1 MAASRRPTLADVARE
16 VGVSAKTVSRV
27 LNEDGPASPET
38 RKQVLAAVAKL
49 GFQPNL
55 MARNIRVG
63 GPDTTIGLVIP
74 DLANPFFGAVARSIE
89 DTVRDRGLTLLMGS
103 SADDPDRER
112 ALTDKFLARRVSAL
126 MVVPSVGADHSHLK
140 THRTTGLPVVFL
152 DRPGVG
158 LATDSVVSSNRVGA
172 REGVAH
178 LVAHGHR
185 RIGFVGD
192 LPVKLYTRR
201 ERLAGYREALQEAGL
216 PADRA
221 LIANAH
227 DRHAAS
233 AATAQLLA
241 LPDPPTAL
249 FAGNNIV
256 ALGIVGE
263 LARSKRKD
271 VALVAF
277 DDVELAGA
285 LDPALTVVAQDP
297 EEIGRAAAA
306 TALARMDGD
315 RTRSRTVTVPTRLIV
330 RGSGE
335 LPLDDTTESCAKGR
349 SSFPGPPSPART
361 SRSRLGSSPAARS

>member
-1 MAASRRPTLADVARE
+1 MAANRRPTLADVARE

-27 LNEDGPASPET
+27 LNEDGPASAKT
-38 RKQVLAAVAKL
+38 REQVLAAVARL

-74 DLANPFFGAVARSIE
+74 DLGNPFFGAVARSIE

-112 ALTDKFLARRVSAL
+112 ALTDKFLARRVSVL
-126 MVVPSVGADHSHLK
+126 MVVPSVGADHSHLRP
-140 THRTTGLPVVFL
+140 HRATGLPVVFL

-158 LATDSVVSSNRVGA
+158 LTADSVVSSNRAGA
-172 REGVAH
+172 QAGVTH
-178 LVAHGHR
+178 LINHGHR

-192 LPVKLYTRR
+192 LPTKLYTRR
-201 ERLAGYREALQEAGL
+201 ERLAGYRAALDEAGL
-216 PADRA
+216 PFERS
-221 LIANAH
+221 LLTNAH
-227 DRHAAS
+227 DQRGAS
-233 AATAQLLA
+233 TATAHLLSLA
-241 LPDPPTAL
+241 DPPTAL

-256 ALGIVGE
+256 ALGVVTE

-277 DDVELAGA
+277 DDVALAEV
-285 LDPALTVVAQDP
+285 LEPALTVVAQDP
-297 EEIGRAAAA
+297 EEIGRAAAT
-306 TALARMDGD
+306 TALARLDGD
-315 RTRSRTVTVPTRLIV
+315 RSRVRTITVPTRLIV

-335 LPLDDTTESCAKGR
+335 HQ
-349 SSFPGPPSPART
+349 PAPQLLRE
-361 SRSRLGSSPAARS
+361 A

>member
-1 MAASRRPTLADVARE
+1 MAANRRPTMADVARE

-27 LNEDGPASPET
+27 LNEDGYASEQT

-74 DLANPFFGAVARSIE
+74 DLGNPFFGAVARSIE

-112 ALTDKFLARRVSAL
+112 DLTAKFLARRVSIL
-126 MVVPSVGADHSHLK
+126 IVVPSVGADHSDLK
-140 THRTTGLPVVFL
+140 SHRTAGLPIVFL

-158 LATDSVVSSNRVGA
+158 LSTDNIVSSNRAGA
-172 REGVAH
+172 QEGVAH
-178 LVAHGHR
+178 LIAHGHR

-201 ERLAGYREALQEAGL
+201 ERLAGYRAALEEADI
-216 PADRA
+216 PYDRA
-221 LIANAH
+221 LVASAH
-227 DRHAAS
+227 DQQGAEAVTR
-233 AATAQLLA
+233 QLLA
-241 LPDPPTAL
+241 LADPPTAL
-249 FAGNNIV
+249 FAGNNIM
-256 ALGIVGE
+256 ALGIVAE

-271 VALVAF
+271 VAVVAF
-277 DDVELAGA
+277 DDVSLAEA
-285 LDPALTVVAQDP
+285 LEPALTVVAQDP
-297 EEIGRAAAA
+297 EELGRSAAA
-306 TALARMDGD
+306 TALARLDGD
-315 RTRSRTVTVPTRLIV
+315 RSRARTMTVPTRLVI

-335 LPLDDTTESCAKGR
+335 QPAPKPKR
-349 SSFPGPPSPART
+349 FAPSL
-361 SRSRLGSSPAARS
+361 LGS